1 MTSSKSNSLK
11 NILTIV
17 KPDKFIYI
25 IDYYLC
31 NIIHNPLISSGFIL
45 FSYGYYILTTSSL
58 FEDSLTYDIVY
69 SDILSNLINI
79 IAICRFLFNLKFN
92 NSFGEGLFFIFQTI
106 GSFYIFLDNDYDN
119 GDDETSIFLK
129 VCVYCQIILPSIII
143 LISYY
148 INDFTIQ
155 ESITLGNNNFIPF
168 LLSYS
173 IKLMNNQLWF
183 NSTIQEF
190 IYSISILSL
199 KFYLIYQFVLHE
211 YLMIYY
217 DGLECFEYS
226 LFYPTNESN
235 SIIIKNDEILSTRK
249 QVRFAMIK
257 NWCVLSVSVISI
269 IFDIYIYI
277 V

>member
-1 MTSSKSNSLK
+1 MK
-11 NILTIV
+11 
-17 KPDKFIYI
+17 
-25 IDYYLC
+25 
-31 NIIHNPLISSGFIL
+31 G
-45 FSYGYYILTTSSL
+45 
-58 FEDSLTYDIVY
+58 
-69 SDILSNLINI
+69 
-79 IAICRFLFNLKFN
+79 
-92 NSFGEGLFFIFQTI
+92 
-106 GSFYIFLDNDYDN
+106 
-119 GDDETSIFLK
+119 
-129 VCVYCQIILPSIII
+129 CVYCQIILPSIII

-226 LFYPTNESN
+226 LFNPTNESN

>member
-1 MTSSKSNSLK
+1 MISSKSNSLK
-11 NILTIV
+11 SILNV
-17 KPDKFIYI
+17 VEPDRFIYI

-31 NIIHNPLISSGFIL
+31 NIVHNPLISSGFIL
-45 FSYGYYILTTSSL
+45 FSYGYYISTTSL
-58 FEDSLTYDIVY
+58 FKSSLTYDIVY
-69 SDILSNLINI
+69 SDVLSNLINI

-92 NSFGEGLFFIFQTI
+92 NTLGEGLFFIFQTI
-106 GSFYIFLDNDYDN
+106 GSFYIFD
-119 GDDETSIFLK
+119 DDEFSILLK
-129 VCVYCQIILPSIII
+129 ICIYCQIVLPFIII

-148 INDFTIQ
+148 INDFTIK

-173 IKLMNNQLWF
+173 IILMNNQLWF

-226 LFYPTNESN
+226 LFYSTNESD
-235 SIIIKNDEILSTRK
+235 SITIKNDEILSTRK
-249 QVRFAMIK
+249 QVRFAIMK
-257 NWCVLSVSVISI
+257 NWCLLSVSVISI
-269 IFDIYIYI
+269 IFDLYLY
-277 V
+277 VL